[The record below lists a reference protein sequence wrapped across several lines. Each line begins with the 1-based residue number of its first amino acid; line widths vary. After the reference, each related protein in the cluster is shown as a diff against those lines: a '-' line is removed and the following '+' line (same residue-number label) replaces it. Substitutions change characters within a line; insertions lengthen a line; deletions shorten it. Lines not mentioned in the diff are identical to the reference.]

1 MEIPILLNSE
11 VPNIS
16 RTQRFRTSSP
26 HYIYKNA
33 EDKIPD
39 EDNDDVDEKKSVIED
54 DNEIENEEHNETKLI
69 KPKMKSKVPVI
80 YDDGT

>member
-54 DNEIENEEHNETKLI
+54 DNEKDPDETKLI

>member
-1 MEIPILLNSE
+1 MPILAGGLGIPILLNSE

-16 RTQRFRTSSP
+16 HRQRFRTSSL

-39 EDNDDVDEKKSVIED
+39 EDNDDVDEKKCVIED
-54 DNEIENEEHNETKLI
+54 VDEIENEEHN
-69 KPKMKSKVPVI
+69 
-80 YDDGT
+80 